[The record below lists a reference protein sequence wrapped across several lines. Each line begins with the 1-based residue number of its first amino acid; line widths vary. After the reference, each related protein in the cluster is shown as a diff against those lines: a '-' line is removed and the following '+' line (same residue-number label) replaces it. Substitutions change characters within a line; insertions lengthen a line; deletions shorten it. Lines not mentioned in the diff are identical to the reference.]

1 MGIAADLFFSTDTAR
16 ETLHRRITPTDDQQ
30 ADQQERWKHLAE
42 FLKSKLK
49 EVTGHSMQT
58 WLQGSYKFK
67 TQIRPWTK
75 DAQFDIDLGL
85 YFEWKGEPEDG
96 EHEPEDLK
104 EMVQSALKE
113 YLEDEENDATSVE
126 DPKERCNR
134 ISFEPDFHIDVPC
147 YHLDAGRDA
156 RSLATQ
162 ALGWEDSDPK
172 AIYVWFKDEQEDDA
186 LRTKVRRQVRYLKMW
201 AALAFEDGGRP
212 SSILLTVL
220 VAEAAREVDLGLADD
235 ELLAALV
242 PIIHDRLRNA
252 YLFDDSEVLNPADQG
267 SDRENLNR
275 LSDEENKDFV
285 AKLETFADVAARA
298 TAATDKATAAEIW
311 AEAFEQ
317 FFPLPE
323 DNNEEI
329 LEKSAARNA
338 LVLAF
343 DPQVHVV
350 ATPKENAHRSWEG
363 TNSLPP
369 VPKDCSI
376 QFTLQN
382 RPPAGATLRWTV
394 RNRGEEAAMKNDLGH
409 IVGTGLRVKRDSAY
423 NGDHAMDLTVM
434 LGRQVIGRR
443 RIAIKVRGTPIPPR
457 NPKRRRRF

>member
-1 MGIAADLFFSTDTAR
+1 MGIAADLFFSNDTAR

-96 EHEPEDLK
+96 EYEPEDLK

-172 AIYVWFKDEQEDDA
+172 AIYVWFKDEQGMTPSAPRCADRFVISKCGRHW
-186 LRTKVRRQVRYLKMW
+186 LSRT
-201 AALAFEDGGRP
+201 
-212 SSILLTVL
+212 
-220 VAEAAREVDLGLADD
+220 
-235 ELLAALV
+235 
-242 PIIHDRLRNA
+242 
-252 YLFDDSEVLNPADQG
+252 
-267 SDRENLNR
+267 
-275 LSDEENKDFV
+275 EE
-285 AKLETFADVAARA
+285 
-298 TAATDKATAAEIW
+298 
-311 AEAFEQ
+311 
-317 FFPLPE
+317 
-323 DNNEEI
+323 
-329 LEKSAARNA
+329 
-338 LVLAF
+338 
-343 DPQVHVV
+343 
-350 ATPKENAHRSWEG
+350 
-363 TNSLPP
+363 
-369 VPKDCSI
+369 
-376 QFTLQN
+376 
-382 RPPAGATLRWTV
+382 
-394 RNRGEEAAMKNDLGH
+394 GH
-409 IVGTGLRVKRDSAY
+409 
-423 NGDHAMDLTVM
+423 
-434 LGRQVIGRR
+434 
-443 RIAIKVRGTPIPPR
+443 
-457 NPKRRRRF
+457 RRFS